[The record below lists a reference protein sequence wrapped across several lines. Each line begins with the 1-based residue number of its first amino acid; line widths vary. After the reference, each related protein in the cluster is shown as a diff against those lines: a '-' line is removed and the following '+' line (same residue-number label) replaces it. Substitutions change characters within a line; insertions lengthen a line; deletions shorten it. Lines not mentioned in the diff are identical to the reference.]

1 MAFEALD
8 ANKFKNFF
16 DIDQRLINEH
26 EFRKSIFKGIFLHVI
41 KINKFMNFDYSWR
54 RSKY

>member
-1 MAFEALD
+1 MDFEALD

-16 DIDQRLINEH
+16 DTDQRLINEH
-26 EFRKSIFKGIFLHVI
+26 EFRKSIFKGIFLHFI
-41 KINKFMNFDYSWR
+41 KINKFINFDYSWR

>member
-1 MAFEALD
+1 MDFEPLD

-26 EFRKSIFKGIFLHVI
+26 EFRKSIFKGNPWWIY
-41 KINKFMNFDYSWR
+41 K
-54 RSKY
+54 SKDKN